1 MLPGVSEAMEEIA
14 KSQGKDWDETLRSGR
29 RMAAGTSRSTK
40 RRAMEMRKKDA
51 DLACYEVVHTP
62 LGLRARAETVSGC
75 HEASLRGLPL
85 GCPGGWT
92 PGYAFWP
99 RSQWFF
105 VLSHSLFSQLADVSL
120 GEPLRLRWQM
130 SLRAFLAFSL
140 CRCSQ
145 QCERHDR
152 VPIIVRH
159 ETLELR

>member
-51 DLACYEVVHTP
+51 DLACREVVHTP

-85 GCPGGWT
+85 GCPEGWT

-105 VLSHSLFSQLADVSL
+105 VLSHSLFSQLADVSAW
-120 GEPLRLRWQM
+120 GAPTAPLANVAA
-130 SLRAFLAFSL
+130 SFSGVF
-140 CRCSQ
+140 CAGARNNAKGTTEFPQ
-145 QCERHDR
+145 
-152 VPIIVRH
+152 IVRH
-159 ETLELR
+159 ETLEL